1 MKNIL
6 AVIGGGR
13 PKGNTEQLVDAF
25 AQGAETAGNQVEKI
39 LLRKTEVKGCTGCN
53 ACHRTGF
60 CVQKDD
66 FNSLIPKI
74 RKANLIVFASPLYY
88 WTISSQLKAFIDRF
102 YSIEEKELPLH
113 SHEKYAQKD
122 SVLLMT
128 AADHSSGH
136 LNRRFRII
144 NSPWSIILASVIR
157 GCCWQAA
164 VAAHTESLR
173 LREQTICKKRMSLAK
188 HYIKIRRNRNETQ
201 M

>member
-6 AVIGGGR
+6 AVIGGGS

-102 YSIEEKELPLH
+102 YSIEEKELP
-113 SHEKYAQKD
+113 
-122 SVLLMT
+122 
-128 AADHSSGH
+128 
-136 LNRRFRII
+136 
-144 NSPWSIILASVIR
+144 P
-157 GCCWQAA
+157 
-164 VAAHTESLR
+164 
-173 LREQTICKKRMSLAK
+173 KR
-188 HYIKIRRNRNETQ
+188 TVCF
-201 M
+201 

>member
-53 ACHRTGF
+53 ACHGF

-128 AADHSSGH
+128 AADHSSRTFEQAVSYYQFALVNYIGFRDKGMLLAGGCGSAYRKSQIEGTDH
-136 LNRRFRII
+136 LQKAYEFGKTLYQNK
-144 NSPWSIILASVIR
+144 
-157 GCCWQAA
+157 
-164 VAAHTESLR
+164 E
-173 LREQTICKKRMSLAK
+173 EQ
-188 HYIKIRRNRNETQ
+188 E
-201 M
+201 

>member
-128 AADHSSGH
+128 AADHSSRTFEQAVSYYQFA
-136 LNRRFRII
+136 L
-144 NSPWSIILASVIR
+144 IR

>member
-1 MKNIL
+1 M
-6 AVIGGGR
+6 
-13 PKGNTEQLVDAF
+13 
-25 AQGAETAGNQVEKI
+25 
-39 LLRKTEVKGCTGCN
+39 KGCTGCN
-53 ACHRTGF
+53 ACHHTGF

-128 AADHSSGH
+128 AADHSSRKIG
-136 LNRRFRII
+136 R
-144 NSPWSIILASVIR
+144 
-157 GCCWQAA
+157 
-164 VAAHTESLR
+164 AHV
-173 LREQTICKKRMSLAK
+173 
-188 HYIKIRRNRNETQ
+188 
-201 M
+201 

>member
-1 MKNIL
+1 M
-6 AVIGGGR
+6 
-13 PKGNTEQLVDAF
+13 
-25 AQGAETAGNQVEKI
+25 
-39 LLRKTEVKGCTGCN
+39 KGCTGCN

-128 AADHSSGH
+128 AADHSSRTFEQAVSYYQFALVNYIGFRDKGMLLAGGCGSAYGKSQIEGTDH
-136 LNRRFRII
+136 LQKAYEFGKTLYQNK
-144 NSPWSIILASVIR
+144 
-157 GCCWQAA
+157 
-164 VAAHTESLR
+164 E
-173 LREQTICKKRMSLAK
+173 EQ
-188 HYIKIRRNRNETQ
+188 E
-201 M
+201 

>member
-53 ACHRTGF
+53 ACHHTGF

-128 AADHSSGH
+128 AADHSSRTFEQAVSYYQFALVNYIGFRDKGMLLAGGCGSAYGKSQIEGTDH
-136 LNRRFRII
+136 LQKAYEFGKTLYQNK
-144 NSPWSIILASVIR
+144 
-157 GCCWQAA
+157 
-164 VAAHTESLR
+164 E
-173 LREQTICKKRMSLAK
+173 EQ
-188 HYIKIRRNRNETQ
+188 E
-201 M
+201 